1 MKTQD
6 TYCQLLCLNAFITSS
21 MCSFPVEDGPVVD
34 SLSELM
40 MMQVESKEEDGRDA
54 RDARFL

>member
-1 MKTQD
+1 
-6 TYCQLLCLNAFITSS
+6 
-21 MCSFPVEDGPVVD
+21 MCSFPVEDEPVVD